1 VTATSTGPAGL
12 AYTVS
17 YKQAGVEVS
26 PISAGS
32 YAVVATL
39 SDVNYSGTATG
50 TLTIAKAAV
59 TAKAGSG
66 STTYDGATHAPSA
79 CEVTGVYTGTL
90 SCANSPA
97 SVGPDVGTT
106 VIEPVVSGDTL
117 TNFDITS
124 TKGSYTINQA
134 PSATVVTC
142 TGTPVYN
149 GAPHTPCTVAVTGA
163 GGLSLTPTP
172 VYSNNINAGLNTA
185 SASYTF
191 AGDTN
196 HTGSNARQTSRSGK
210 RRDGES
216 GQRLDDL

>member
-1 VTATSTGPAGL
+1 
-12 AYTVS
+12 
-17 YKQAGVEVS
+17 
-26 PISAGS
+26 
-32 YAVVATL
+32 
-39 SDVNYSGTATG
+39 
-50 TLTIAKAAV
+50 V

-79 CEVTGVYTGTL
+79 CEVSGTYKGTL
-90 SCANSPA
+90 ICTNSPA
-97 SVGPDVGTT
+97 SVGPTAGTT
-106 VIEPVVSGDTL
+106 PILPAVSGDTL

-124 TKGSYTINQA
+124 VNGSYTINQA

-149 GAPHTPCTVAVTGA
+149 GAPQTPCTVAVTGA

-172 VYSNNINAGLNTA
+172 VYSNNINAGVDTA

-196 HTGSNARQTSRSGK
+196 HTGSSDTKNFSIGRAPVTATAAAARRFMTARRTLQTPAS
-210 RRDGES
+210 
-216 GQRLDDL
+216 